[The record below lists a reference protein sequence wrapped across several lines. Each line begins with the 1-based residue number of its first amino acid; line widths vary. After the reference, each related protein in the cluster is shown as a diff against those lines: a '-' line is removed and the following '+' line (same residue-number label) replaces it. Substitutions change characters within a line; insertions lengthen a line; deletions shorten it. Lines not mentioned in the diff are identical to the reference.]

1 MLRILAMTQWFL
13 LLPYFSLVEYFNR
26 IIASYQCLKMG
37 KKLTFEKN
45 FLQNVKIIFKFN
57 GYAVESNV

>member
-26 IIASYQCLKMG
+26 VIASDQCIKMG

-45 FLQNVKIIFKFN
+45 FLQNGKIIFKFN
-57 GYAVESNV
+57 GYAVESDI